1 MTLTFTHNGHRY
13 QLDGDKA
20 DSVTTVCG
28 VLPKGDGLLR
38 WAGKLIASAVA
49 DQASTVDAVRALGRD
64 ALIAA
69 LVELPTQARDKAG
82 ARGTLVHGIATDLVK
97 GAPIELDLIAD
108 PVIEACLYGLRRW
121 FDLVG
126 FEAELIERPIAS
138 RAHRYAGRFDVVG
151 TMERDRSER
160 WLIDFKTSS
169 GVYGDTALQ
178 TAAYAR
184 AEFYLDVDPDMPEA
198 LIVEVPMPRINR
210 IGVLHVQPD
219 LAELYDLGDI
229 DVAFGEFLAAQTIY
243 RTGPRRRQLVAA
255 PLSVASVRALF

>member
-1 MTLTFTHNGHRY
+1 VTLTFTHNGHRY

-28 VLPKGDGLLR
+28 VLPKGDGLVF
-38 WAGKLIASAVA
+38 WAGKLIAAAVA

-64 ALIAA
+64 AMIAA
-69 LVELPTQARDKAG
+69 LVALPNQARDRAG
-82 ARGTLVHGIATDLVK
+82 ARGTLVHDLATGLVK
-97 GAPIELDLIAD
+97 GEPIEADLIAD
-108 PVIEACLYGLRRW
+108 PDIEACLTGLARW

-126 FEAELIERPIAS
+126 FEAELIERPVAS

-151 TMERDRSER
+151 SMAADRSER

-184 AEFYLDVDPDMPEA
+184 AEFYLDDVGAERTMPHVD
-198 LIVEVPMPRINR
+198 R

-219 LAELYDLGDI
+219 LAELYPLGDI
-229 DVAFGEFLAAQTIY
+229 DVAFAEFLAAQVIY
-243 RTGPRRRQLVAA
+243 RTGPRRRELVRA
-255 PLSVASVRALF
+255 PLPVANVRSLF